1 MTRIRRMHISAD
13 GREEWISL
21 LAGNKPNTYRVIPE
35 DGEKFEFTDDRQQ
48 PLEKK
53 IAGLL
58 SERSTDTV

>member
-1 MTRIRRMHISAD
+1 
-13 GREEWISL
+13 L

-35 DGEKFEFTDDRQQ
+35 DGEEFEFTDDRQQ